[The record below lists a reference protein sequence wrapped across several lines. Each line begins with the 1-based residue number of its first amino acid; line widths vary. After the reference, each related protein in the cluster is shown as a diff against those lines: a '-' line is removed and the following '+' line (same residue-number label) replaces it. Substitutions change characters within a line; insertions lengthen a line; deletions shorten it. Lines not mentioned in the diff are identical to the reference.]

1 MTDVAV
7 THTGA
12 VTCTSGIHFPH
23 LSNEVAGLGDCGF
36 FLSFLV
42 STSSPVRPAGWEP
55 STWLT
60 TCTASVGAWRPCSPH
75 LKGEWSL
82 LKTLSL
88 QGLQRQ
94 APWAGQARSSSELY
108 HHQARDPDPSAEGE
122 SRGRPAGLASY
133 LPQGRA
139 IWCQESPGGKTKAE
153 GGVSRLTLYS

>member
-88 QGLQRQ
+88 QGLQRR
-94 APWAGQARSSSELY
+94 APWAGQARSSSELTTTKPEI
-108 HHQARDPDPSAEGE
+108 QTPVQ
-122 SRGRPAGLASY
+122 RGNQGAGLQAWPPTFLREGPSGAKS
-133 LPQGRA
+133 PQVVK
-139 IWCQESPGGKTKAE
+139 QKQKVE
-153 GGVSRLTLYS
+153 